1 MLITGIPADAGREST
16 TSNNTNSPWAFR
28 ETLIQ
33 CQLQEVDWW
42 LLQYARAMAAC
53 QTGLLLSALEIS
65 GEDEVRKMTIDL
77 HEADHDEGF
86 GHRVRGVL
94 VLRAML
100 VGCLLASAMDL
111 SSLYERHIT
120 EELVLLR

>member
-1 MLITGIPADAGREST
+1 MLIIGIPADAGREST
-16 TSNNTNSPWAFR
+16 TSNNTNAPWAFR
-28 ETLIQ
+28 KTLIQ

-42 LLQYARAMAAC
+42 LRTYARVMAAC
-53 QTGLLLSALEIS
+53 QTRLLLSALES
-65 GEDEVRKMTIDL
+65 SDEDEVGRMTIDL
-77 HEADHDEGF
+77 PEADNDEGF
-86 GHRVRGVL
+86 GHRVRGML